1 MVKQFCAFCA
11 VVALVLWMSP
21 GLSAELVN
29 NVAAQ
34 QTSRGCGATPPAGPP
49 DHVTLDGTARGLIV
63 ALPADYHPDRPHSL
77 VVAFHGRTNS
87 NAEVRRYFDLERH
100 AEEPAIVVY
109 PASLKDA
116 RGLNVWADPGDPPDR
131 LRDFRLFDSLLERMA
146 DAYCLDMG
154 RVFVVGHSL
163 GGSFANSL
171 ACARGSV
178 IRGLASVGGGSARTG
193 ECGGPVAAMV
203 LHNPRDEQVPV
214 SEGLRLRRALLAQ
227 DGLPTGS
234 EPDEPHRFNCRR
246 YGAAE
251 EANPVLWC
259 PLADDRTRSGRFY
272 PHQWP
277 QGVGKAIMEFF
288 ARLD

>member
-1 MVKQFCAFCA
+1 M
-11 VVALVLWMSP
+11 
-21 GLSAELVN
+21 
-29 NVAAQ
+29 
-34 QTSRGCGATPPAGPP
+34 PP
-49 DHVTLDGTARGLIV
+49 DHVTLDGAARGVIV
-63 ALPADYHPDRPHSL
+63 AVPVDYRPDQPYSL

-87 NAEVRRYFDLERH
+87 NADVRRYFDLEGH

-116 RGLNVWADPGDPPDR
+116 RGLNVWSDPGDPPDR
-131 LRDFRLFDSLLERMA
+131 LRDFRLFDAVLESVA
-146 DAYCLDMG
+146 ESYCIDMD

-171 ACARGSV
+171 ACARGGV
-178 IRGLASVGGGSARTG
+178 VRGLASVGGGSARPKD
-193 ECGGPVAAMV
+193 CGGPVAAMV
-203 LHNPRDEQVPV
+203 LHNPRDEQVPL
-214 SEGLRLRRALLAQ
+214 SEALRLRRALLAQ

-246 YGAAE
+246 YGAEE

-259 PLADDRTRSGRFY
+259 PLADDRTRNGRFY

-288 ARLD
+288 ARLG